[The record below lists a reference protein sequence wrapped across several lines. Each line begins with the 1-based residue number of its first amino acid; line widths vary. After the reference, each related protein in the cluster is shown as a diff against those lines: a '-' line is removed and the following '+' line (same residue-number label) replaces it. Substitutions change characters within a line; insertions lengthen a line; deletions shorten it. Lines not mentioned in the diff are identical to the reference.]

1 MNSFNPSG
9 VRAFVHDFLSER
21 LTSQGRD
28 FPAALDDGCD
38 LLVSGILDSMGMLE
52 LMTAFQEYC
61 GRDIDFEALDPEL
74 MTIVGP
80 LCDFVVG
87 QMADERP

>member
-1 MNSFNPSG
+1 MNPFDSTG
-9 VRAFVHDFLSER
+9 VRTFVRNYLTER

-28 FPAALDDGCD
+28 VPEVLNDECD
-38 LLVSGILDSMGMLE
+38 LLVSGVIDSLGMLE

-80 LCDFVVG
+80 LCDFVAG
-87 QMADERP
+87 QMANG